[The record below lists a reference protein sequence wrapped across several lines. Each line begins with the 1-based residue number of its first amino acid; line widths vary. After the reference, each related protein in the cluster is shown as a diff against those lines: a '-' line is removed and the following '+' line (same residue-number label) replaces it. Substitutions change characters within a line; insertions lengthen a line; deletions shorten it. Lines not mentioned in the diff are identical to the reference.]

1 MTELHSAYYNSELGW
16 IKITASENGIRKLE
30 FEESGMAN
38 KKIANPYLKECLKEL
53 GEYFEGKRK
62 NFTVKL
68 DWEGT
73 NFQKRVWTYLLTI
86 PFGKT
91 TSYMNIAKAL
101 GDEKSVRAVGTANGQ
116 NNIAIIIPCHRV
128 IGSNGSLTGYAGGIW
143 RKDWLLKHENEYSG
157 AEKQLEIF

>member
-1 MTELHSAYYNSELGW
+1 MTDLESACINSEIGW

-30 FEESGMAN
+30 FEESGTRN
-38 KKIANPYLKECLKEL
+38 KKIANPYLKKCLKEL

-157 AEKQLEIF
+157 ADKQLEIF

>member
-1 MTELHSAYYNSELGW
+1 MTELHSAYINSEIGW

-30 FEESGMAN
+30 FEESGTQN
-38 KKIANPYLKECLKEL
+38 KNIVNPHLKECLQEL
-53 GEYFEGKRK
+53 YEYFEGKRQ

-73 NFQKRVWTYLLTI
+73 KFQHRVWTYLLTI

-91 TSYMNIAKAL
+91 ASYMKIAKAL

-116 NNIAIIIPCHRV
+116 NNIAIIVPCHRV
-128 IGSNGSLTGYAGGIW
+128 IGSNGTLTGYAGGIW

-157 AEKQLEIF
+157 ADKQLEIF